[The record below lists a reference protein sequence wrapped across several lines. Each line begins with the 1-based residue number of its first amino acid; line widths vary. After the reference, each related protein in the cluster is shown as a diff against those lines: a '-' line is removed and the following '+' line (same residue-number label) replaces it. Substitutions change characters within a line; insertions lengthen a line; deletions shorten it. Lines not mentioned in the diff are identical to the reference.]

1 MLRVV
6 DLKKSFKDLD
16 VLRGISFDVEDGE
29 IAVVLGKSGAGKT
42 TLIRCINGLET
53 FDSGEIIL
61 DDVEITNAEEMKKL
75 RGQIGM
81 VFQSFNLFPHLTVIE
96 NITESPIR
104 MFGKSK
110 DEAEKTAL
118 QLLEMVDMADKK
130 DFYPYQLSGGQ
141 QQRVAIA
148 RSCALSPKVLC
159 FDEPTSALDQE
170 NINNVIDIINRFKN
184 RGMSI
189 LIITHDMAFANRVA
203 DKIVYIKEGLL
214 VDRDSI
220 GDIN

>member
-16 VLRGISFDVEDGE
+16 VLKGISFDVEDGE